1 MNVVRLVK
9 KAKTGN
15 KEALLDLIMAEK
27 EAYYK
32 LSLTY
37 MGNQHDAMD
46 ALEEMIVVL
55 YEKIIQLKKDEAF
68 YSWSKTILVNTC
80 RSMLRKQK
88 KVVSI
93 DEWETAADSQE
104 PRDDRSYDAYRSS
117 EQFLD
122 IQESLKQLNPH
133 QKEAIQL
140 KYFHDLDYETIAT
153 ITNVSIGTAKSRV
166 FQGLKKLREYYGGEM
181 DETS

>member
-9 KAKTGN
+9 KAKKGD
-15 KEALLDLIMAEK
+15 KDALLELILAEK

-32 LSLTY
+32 LALTY
-37 MGNQHDAMD
+37 TGNQHDAMD
-46 ALEEMIVVL
+46 AMEEMIVVL
-55 YEKIIQLKKDEAF
+55 YEKITQLKKDEAF
-68 YSWSKTILVNTC
+68 YSWSKTILVNHC
-80 RSMLRKQK
+80 RAMLRKQK

-93 DEWETAADSQE
+93 DEWVTANNQE
-104 PRDDRSYDAYRSS
+104 PRDERSSASYRSS

-122 IQESLKQLNPH
+122 IQESLKHINTH

-140 KYFHDLDYETIAT
+140 KYFHDLDYETIAAV
-153 ITNVSIGTAKSRV
+153 TNVSIGTAKSRV
-166 FQGLKKLREYYGGEM
+166 FQGLKKLREYYGGEK